1 MITYLFFYI
10 TIVSCNC
17 PCKFGDFHGLSNTE
31 DYKTQ
36 CFENEV
42 FQIQKSFKCQ
52 FYETCEGTL
61 YRNLK
66 YLATNPCKNNECE
79 NDSKCQKYSFNKYTC
94 ECSTGFTGLL
104 CDKKTGKNIILI
116 LGISNEKLLKEI
128 F

>member
-1 MITYLFFYI
+1 
-10 TIVSCNC
+10 
-17 PCKFGDFHGLSNTE
+17 
-31 DYKTQ
+31 
-36 CFENEV
+36 V

-52 FYETCEGTL
+52 FYETCEGAI

-116 LGISNEKLLKEI
+116 LGISNDKLLKEI
-128 F
+128 FYFWAYKKFKKC